1 MKIPAP
7 VAAARDQAL
16 DSPVHDERTA
26 SILGIGLGVAF
37 TTCFLTGIYSH
48 LLQHPVSW
56 LAVPSRPAGLYRITQ
71 GLHVATGTAAIPLL
85 LAKLWSV
92 YPHLF
97 QWPPVKNISHGIE
110 RLLLVPLVGAAVL
123 QLFTGYANVAR
134 WYPWPWFF
142 PTAHFWLAWVAM
154 GAIVA
159 HIAAKASTTRRA
171 LRHRL
176 GPDAHVLPSAAP
188 APGTLGRRGFLGAV
202 AAAVGIVTVTTVG
215 QTIGPLRRLVLL
227 GPRRPDIGPQGV
239 PVNRSAVEAGV
250 RDAATSPTYT
260 LTINGTVPTPVTFT
274 LAELEAMP
282 RVVATLPIACV
293 EGWSASAT
301 WRGVRVRDLL
311 RLAGVPEGRRPTV
324 DVVSLEQGGLYSR
337 SVLNPSQANDA
348 DTLLA
353 FELDGARIDLDH
365 GYPVR
370 LIGPNRA
377 GVMQTKW
384 VRELVVR

>member
-1 MKIPAP
+1 MN
-7 VAAARDQAL
+7 VRTARDRAL
-16 DSPVHDERTA
+16 ESPVHDERTA
-26 SILGIGLGVAF
+26 SILGIALGIAF

-56 LAVPSRPAGLYRITQ
+56 LAIPSRPAGLYRITQ
-71 GLHVATGTAAIPLL
+71 GIHVATGIAAIPLL

-97 QWPPVKNISHGIE
+97 QWPPVKNASHGIE
-110 RLLLVPLVGAAVL
+110 RLLLVPLVGGAAL

-142 PTAHFWLAWVAM
+142 PTAHFWLAWVVI
-154 GAIVA
+154 GALVA
-159 HIAAKASTTRRA
+159 HIAAKATTVRRA
-171 LRHRL
+171 VRRRR
-176 GPDAHVLPSAAP
+176 DADPPTAAP
-188 APGTLGRRGFLGAV
+188 APGTLGRRGFLATV
-202 AAAVGIVTVTTVG
+202 IAAIGIVTVTSVG
-215 QTIGPLRRLVLL
+215 QTVGPLRKLALL
-227 GPRRPDIGPQGV
+227 GPRRPDIGPQGF

-250 RDAATSPTYT
+250 HSAATSPSYT
-260 LTINGTVPTPVTFT
+260 LSVRGNVATPVSLT
-274 LAELEAMP
+274 LEQLEALP
-282 RVVATLPIACV
+282 RNSAALPIACV

-311 RLAGVPEGRRPTV
+311 HLAGVPPARHPTV
-324 DVVSLEQGGLYSR
+324 DVVSLEDGGLYSR
-337 SVLNPSQANDA
+337 SVLNPSQAHDA

-353 FELDGARIDLDH
+353 LELHGERIDLDH

-370 LIGPNRA
+370 LIGPNRS

-384 VRELVVR
+384 VHELVVR

>member
-1 MKIPAP
+1 
-7 VAAARDQAL
+7 
-16 DSPVHDERTA
+16 
-26 SILGIGLGVAF
+26 
-37 TTCFLTGIYSH
+37 
-48 LLQHPVSW
+48 
-56 LAVPSRPAGLYRITQ
+56 
-71 GLHVATGTAAIPLL
+71 
-85 LAKLWSV
+85 
-92 YPHLF
+92 
-97 QWPPVKNISHGIE
+97 
-110 RLLLVPLVGAAVL
+110 VPLVGAAVL

-171 LRHRL
+171 LRRHP

-188 APGTLGRRGFLGAV
+188 APGTLGRRGFLGTV

-215 QTIGPLRRLVLL
+215 QTVGPLRRLVLL

-250 RDAATSPTYT
+250 IDAATSPAYT
-260 LTINGTVPTPVTFT
+260 LSVSGAAPTPVTFT

-282 RVVATLPIACV
+282 RVAATLPIACV

-311 RLAGVPEGRRPTV
+311 RLAGVPESHHPAV

-337 SVLNPSQANDA
+337 SMLNPSQANDA

-353 FELDGARIDLDH
+353 FELDEARIDLDH

-370 LIGPNRA
+370 LIGPNRP

>member
-1 MKIPAP
+1 VKIPASIT
-7 VAAARDQAL
+7 ATRDRAL
-16 DSPVHDERTA
+16 DSPTHDERTA
-26 SILGIGLGVAF
+26 SILGIALGIAF

-92 YPHLF
+92 YPQLF
-97 QWPPVKNISHGIE
+97 QWPPVKNIGHGIE
-110 RLLLVPLVGAAVL
+110 RLLLVPLVGAGVL

-142 PTAHFWLAWVAM
+142 PTAHYWLAWIAM

-159 HIAAKASTTRRA
+159 HVAAKVSTTGRA
-171 LRHRL
+171 LRRSP
-176 GPDAHVLPSAAP
+176 GEGAHVLPTAAP
-188 APGTLGRRGFLGAV
+188 KPGTLGRRGFLAAV
-202 AAAVGIVTVTTVG
+202 SAAVGIVTVTTVG
-215 QTIGPLRRLVLL
+215 QTVGPLRRLVLL
-227 GPRRPDIGPQGV
+227 GPRRPDVGPQGL
-239 PVNRSAVEAGV
+239 PVNRSAIEAGV
-250 RDAATSPTYT
+250 HDAATSPAFT
-260 LTINGTVPTPVTFT
+260 LTVRGAVPTPVTLT
-274 LAELEAMP
+274 LAQLEALP
-282 RVVATLPIACV
+282 HTEATLPIACV
-293 EGWSASAT
+293 EGWSASAK

-311 RLAGVPEGRRPTV
+311 RLAGVPVGHHPTV
-324 DVVSLEQGGLYSR
+324 DVVSLEEGGLYSR

-353 FELDGARIDLDH
+353 LELDDARIDLDH

-370 LIGPNRA
+370 LIGPNRP

-384 VRELVVR
+384 VHEMVVR